1 MTKTLV
7 QHAKVRTNTVKDSVC
22 KIDVPAVQFSD
33 LWENYVTGDPYRDPK
48 SGKIPFGFENQCA
61 IRVSLTLHKVGVAMK
76 SYRGPDRMLIEGK
89 PVAVRAQELAKWLA
103 LQPFCGLP
111 TQPEEV
117 TGENWKGLLA
127 GRTGIVFFHGY
138 WHRPGEATSRLSGDH
153 IDLWNKNT
161 LTPSVE
167 SFLRFRLGINHV
179 PNIFDRLR
187 GGQDNF
193 YSDLG
198 KSRQILFWEVK

>member
-22 KIDVPAVQFSD
+22 RIDVPAVQFSD

-48 SGKIPFGFENQCA
+48 TGKIPFGFENQCA

-117 TGENWKGLLA
+117 KGGKLEGLARWANWNCFFSWILA
-127 GRTGIVFFHGY
+127 PAR
-138 WHRPGEATSRLSGDH
+138 
-153 IDLWNKNT
+153 
-161 LTPSVE
+161 
-167 SFLRFRLGINHV
+167 
-179 PNIFDRLR
+179 
-187 GGQDNF
+187 
-193 YSDLG
+193 
-198 KSRQILFWEVK
+198 